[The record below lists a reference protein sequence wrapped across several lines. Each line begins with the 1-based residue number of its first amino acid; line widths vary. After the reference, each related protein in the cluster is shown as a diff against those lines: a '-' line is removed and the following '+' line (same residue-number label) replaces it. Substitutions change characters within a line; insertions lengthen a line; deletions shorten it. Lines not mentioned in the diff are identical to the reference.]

1 MARLKPMPPAG
12 VCRQQL
18 QEHQLMPNDVP
29 ACQSQA
35 GTASPLQSELEQ
47 EEQPRGREGGEAQ
60 GGEALSAA
68 PAAAQGPGEKFW
80 GESGS
85 PATVTWASAGMGLPS
100 GSYST
105 LWDALRSTGIF
116 EACSGPSHPPCWA
129 ATAGGQ
135 WGLAGTGA
143 PQGATPFPS
152 TGSPG
157 ACWLWEGCRSPSPE
171 LLGFPEQGWCWSE
184 GKGEH
189 PPR

>member
-1 MARLKPMPPAG
+1 MARLKPVPPAG
-12 VCRQQL
+12 VCRQQF

-35 GTASPLQSELEQ
+35 GTTSPLQRELEQ

-80 GESGS
+80 GEFGP
-85 PATVTWASAGMGLPS
+85 PATVTWASAGTGLPS

-105 LWDALRSTGIF
+105 LWDALRSMGTF

-129 ATAGGQ
+129 VSGVRQGQ
-135 WGLAGTGA
+135 EHPRVQHLSPALA
-143 PQGATPFPS
+143 PQEPVGCGKAAGPHLPS
-152 TGSPG
+152 
-157 ACWLWEGCRSPSPE
+157 
-171 LLGFPEQGWCWSE
+171 
-184 GKGEH
+184 
-189 PPR
+189 